1 MQYTIRGQ
9 LLNLKAQAQIE
20 LIDLMRLFQSAKRF
34 AHNRLVEGM
43 SRKEL
48 VPLLQQM
55 FIPNARYCQWA
66 ANKAEEGIASQRAL
80 LPLYVQDI
88 ETKITRSRAKL
99 AKARSEKRRGGIQAR
114 IERLEKQRAE
124 YQQHIEA
131 GTIPTIIFGGKRNF
145 RLVCQGKLPREKWR
159 ELRSNAFYSRGQ
171 ANQHGPNGQ
180 YGNANTE
187 LCHREGN
194 LFDLAARVPTGQGRG
209 KDRWLAEMTL
219 YVPDHNASLLA
230 DWLSTGQAYSLEVRR
245 NDGQFYCH
253 VTLDLPEVEADAKSG
268 IAGFDMNPL
277 GIAVTI
283 TYPDGNYRASRWFSC
298 PGLADASANKRDWL
312 IGNLVRE
319 AVCWAKSQSSRRAAI
334 ERLNFGQTHD
344 TDRRFNRITHAFTH
358 RKMLET
364 IHTRCWKEG
373 LAVQEVNPAFS
384 SIIGRVKYA
393 ETYGL
398 SDHQAAALVIA
409 RRALGFQERVPL
421 ALARGVFGIEDKRS
435 SWKAWGKVAR
445 WLSFIRRHATRN
457 GHNPVTWSLSDYR
470 HYPVRPQ

>member
-9 LLNLKAQAQIE
+9 LVDLKAQAQAE
-20 LIDLMRLFQSAKRF
+20 LIGLMRLFQSAKRF
-34 AHNRLVEGM
+34 AHNRLLEGM
-43 SRKEL
+43 GKREL
-48 VPLLQQM
+48 IPLLQQT

-80 LPLYVQDI
+80 LPLYVRDI
-88 ETKITRSRAKL
+88 EAKIARSEAKL
-99 AKARSEKRRGGIQAR
+99 ARARSDKRRGGIQAR

-124 YQQHIEA
+124 YQHHIEA
-131 GTIPTIIFGGKRNF
+131 GTIPAVVFGGKRNF
-145 RLVCQGKLPREKWR
+145 RLLCQGKLPRERWR
-159 ELRSNAFYSRGQ
+159 ELRSNAFHSRGQ
-171 ANQHGPNGQ
+171 ANQHGPSGQ

-194 LFDLAARVPTGQGRG
+194 LFNLAVRVPTGQGRG
-209 KDRWLAEMTL
+209 KDSWLTEMIL
-219 YVPDHNASLLA
+219 YVPQHNASLLA
-230 DWLSTGQAYSLEVRR
+230 DWLSTGQAYSVEVRR

-253 VTLDLPEVEADAKSG
+253 ITLDLPEVEADVQSG
-268 IAGFDMNPL
+268 IAGFDVNPL
-277 GIAVTI
+277 GVAVVI
-283 TYPDGNYRASRWFSC
+283 THPDGNYRASRWFSC
-298 PGLADASANKRDWL
+298 PGLADASANKRNWL
-312 IGNLVRE
+312 IGNLILE
-319 AVCWAKSQSSRRAAI
+319 AVCWVKSQGIHTVAI

-358 RKMLET
+358 RKLLET

-421 ALARGVFGIEDKRS
+421 AVTRAVSGAEEKRS
-435 SWKAWGKVAR
+435 SWKAWGEVAR
-445 WLSFIRRHATRN
+445 WLTFIRRHAARN
-457 GHNPVTWSLSDYR
+457 GLNPREWSLSDYLQ
-470 HYPVRPQ
+470 YPVRPQ